1 MESLH
6 CSLSSETKEET
17 AALRKKVELLGSKME
32 EFEDT
37 SKSASSRPKRFPRDL
52 SVSRNGTRRIILTAD
67 VFLLFRMW

>member
-6 CSLSSETKEET
+6 CSLNSETKEET

-37 SKSASSRPKRFPRDL
+37 SKSAFSRPKRAPRDL
-52 SVSRNGTRRIILTAD
+52 SEVVTERGA
-67 VFLLFRMW
+67 LFSQQMFFAV